1 MKDDYADESDASLE
15 EGRHLEEREGDIDLL
30 LLASG
35 ELSGED
41 SLNQG
46 DYRYDDQKQRSDL
59 PWLLDVVVDITQE
72 DEANA

>member
-30 LLASG
+30 LLAGG

>member
-30 LLASG
+30 LLACG
-35 ELSGED
+35 KLSGKD

>member
-30 LLASG
+30 LLACG
-35 ELSGED
+35 KLSGED

-46 DYRYDDQKQRSDL
+46 DYRYDDQKQSGDL
-59 PWLLDVVVDITQE
+59 PRLLDVIIDIAQK
-72 DEANA
+72 DEANT